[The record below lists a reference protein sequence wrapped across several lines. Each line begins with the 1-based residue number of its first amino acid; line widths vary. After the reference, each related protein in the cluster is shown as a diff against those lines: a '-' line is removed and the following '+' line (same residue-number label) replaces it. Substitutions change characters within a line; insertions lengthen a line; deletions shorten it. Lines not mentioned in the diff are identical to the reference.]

1 MSINSLIIDTLSS
14 TGVPVDFH
22 NYSGIEDTY
31 ITFFEISDTGVLYAD
46 DEEKKSRHHLQVKVS
61 SKGNLTT
68 LVKQVHTLMIGAGFT
83 KNNYYDLYDDEAE
96 TYHKV
101 MRFYFFRNAGEE

>member
-22 NYSGIEDTY
+22 NYSGTVDTY
-31 ITFFEISDTGVLYAD
+31 ITFFEISDIGALYGD
-46 DEEKKSRHHLQVKVS
+46 DGEKKSRHHIQVKVS
-61 SKGNLTT
+61 SKRNITT
-68 LVKQVHTLMIGAGFT
+68 LVKQVHNLMIGAGFI
-83 KNNYYDLYDDEAE
+83 KNNYYDQYDNDAE